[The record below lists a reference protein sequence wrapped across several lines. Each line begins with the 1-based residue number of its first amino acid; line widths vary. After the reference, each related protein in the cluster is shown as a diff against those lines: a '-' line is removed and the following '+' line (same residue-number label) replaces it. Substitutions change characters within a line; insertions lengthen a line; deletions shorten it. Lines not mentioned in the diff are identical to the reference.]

1 MDSEVIPD
9 NCLLNDI
16 NDINNCLMWFVEN
29 SKNLKLIIEP
39 GSMEKNKF
47 LQLIFSQNTKCSIE
61 HIITIESDYSK
72 DSIMD
77 ICAFERLFPVVLYS
91 NDYQVFHCW
100 RNLKHEEYIYMDMM
114 ISEAGLIIFDDS
126 LDYVFYT
133 SEKNYVNYYY
143 EVFEKKKLSSNPF
156 MKTGGK
162 SDSDDIVC
170 IPVNTP
176 KTVVVQEE
184 SLVQLFEKINCANDE
199 VMEE

>member
-1 MDSEVIPD
+1 
-9 NCLLNDI
+9 
-16 NDINNCLMWFVEN
+16 
-29 SKNLKLIIEP
+29 
-39 GSMEKNKF
+39 
-47 LQLIFSQNTKCSIE
+47 
-61 HIITIESDYSK
+61 
-72 DSIMD
+72 
-77 ICAFERLFPVVLYS
+77 
-91 NDYQVFHCW
+91 
-100 RNLKHEEYIYMDMM
+100 MDMM